1 MNVDT
6 INDPKNELNHHVY
19 ESLKGFY
26 RQTFDPFLIV
36 IFNINCKKNFKSK

>member
-6 INDPKNELNHHVY
+6 INDPNNELNHYVY

-26 RQTFDPFLIV
+26 RQTFEPFLVVSLNLNRNLI
-36 IFNINCKKNFKSK
+36 